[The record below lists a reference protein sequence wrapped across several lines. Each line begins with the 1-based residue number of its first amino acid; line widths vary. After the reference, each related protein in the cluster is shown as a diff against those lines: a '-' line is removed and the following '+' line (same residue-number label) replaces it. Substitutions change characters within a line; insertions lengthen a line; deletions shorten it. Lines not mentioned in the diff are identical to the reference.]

1 MVQPINYQLNVQ
13 SPFEAALSGFK
24 IGATI
29 SDIAAQ
35 RQAQEIQRQAQE
47 EDLKRKQALQTQV
60 QALIQNPN
68 PSARDFTNIAML
80 LPKNEADSM
89 RANWET
95 LSKDRQENELRFG
108 GQVMSAFSSNQPQIG
123 VQLLK
128 ERATAERNAGRE
140 QQAKA
145 YETWAQMAEVSPQ
158 SAQKTIGI
166 MLAGVP
172 GGDKVLTSSIQAL
185 KAPAEIR
192 AGEATATKEELV
204 TANTPTRLALENT
217 QTAANI
223 RNLDSTIADRAGR
236 LVLDQNRLK
245 LDRDRLQSD
254 VELKLFELNQKGG
267 QLDASATKIV
277 NDAAVAAVGSEQAAG
292 RMLDLASRLEQQGGG
307 YGTFSGI
314 NSWFRNATGN
324 QDAWTQT
331 RQEYVRLRNTQ
342 AIKSLPPGPATDR
355 DIELALKGFPA
366 ENADAKTVASFLR
379 GMAKMSQYE
388 AVSESAK
395 SEWVNSVGSLGR
407 ATRDVEIGGVQVPR
421 GTTYVDFARQFM
433 DQRAQDLAATQAG
446 RAVANRGYMRWAQPE
461 TGAVPGAA
469 APTAPAP
476 AAPAPTMSVPAAP
489 AMPAPGTLGS
499 GTFQVPAAP
508 ASVAPAAPMSA
519 PATVPGVPT
528 APAAAAAPAD
538 VTAKTQQLETVVKRL
553 LNDRIVQS
561 SAGLKEALE
570 AGVRDIASELL
581 ALGLTREQVQ
591 AIIARASEDRS
602 TFKR

>member
-1 MVQPINYQLNVQ
+1 MVQPINYDINVQ
-13 SPFEAALSGFK
+13 TPFEAALGGFK

-29 SDIAAQ
+29 ADIQAQ
-35 RQAQEIQRQAQE
+35 RQLQEQE
-47 EDLKRKQALQTQV
+47 LARKTQLQTQV

-68 PSARDFTNIAML
+68 PSARDFTNLAML
-80 LPKNEADSM
+80 LPKAEADSM
-89 RANWET
+89 RANWDT

-123 VQLLK
+123 IQLLK

-185 KAPAEIR
+185 KAPAEVR
-192 AGEATATKEELV
+192 AGEAGATKEELI

-217 QTAANI
+217 QSAANI
-223 RNLDSTIADRAGR
+223 RNLDSQIADRAGR

-245 LDRDRLQSD
+245 LDRDKLQSD
-254 VELKLFELNQKGG
+254 VELKLYELNQKGG

-277 NDAAVAAVGSEQAAG
+277 NDSAVAAVGSEQAAG
-292 RMLDLASRLEQQGGG
+292 RMLDLANRLEQQGGG
-307 YGTFSGI
+307 YGGLSGV
-314 NSWFRNATGN
+314 NAWLRNATGN

-342 AIKSLPPGPATDR
+342 AIKSLPPGPATDK
-355 DIELALKGFPA
+355 DIMLAMKGFPP
-366 ENADAKTVASFLR
+366 ENADAATIASFLR

-407 ATRDVEIGGVQVPR
+407 STRDIEIGGVQVPK

-433 DQRAQDLAATQAG
+433 DQRAQDLAAAQAG
-446 RAVANRGYMRWAQPE
+446 RAVSGRGYMRWAQPE
-461 TGAVPGAA
+461 TGAVPG
-469 APTAPAP
+469 
-476 AAPAPTMSVPAAP
+476 
-489 AMPAPGTLGS
+489 
-499 GTFQVPAAP
+499 
-508 ASVAPAAPMSA
+508 SA
-519 PATVPGVPT
+519 PVVPG
-528 APAAAAAPAD
+528 
-538 VTAKTQQLETVVKRL
+538 Q
-553 LNDRIVQS
+553 
-561 SAGLKEALE
+561 
-570 AGVRDIASELL
+570 
-581 ALGLTREQVQ
+581 
-591 AIIARASEDRS
+591 
-602 TFKR
+602 

>member
-29 SDIAAQ
+29 ADVAAQ
-35 RQAQEIQRQAQE
+35 RQQQEIQRQQQE
-47 EDLKRKQALQTQV
+47 AELARRQQLQTQV
-60 QALIQNPN
+60 SALMQNPN
-68 PSARDFTNIAML
+68 PSARDFTNVAML
-80 LPKNEADSM
+80 LPKAEADSM
-89 RANWET
+89 RANWDT

-108 GQVMSAFSSNQPQIG
+108 GQVMSAFSANQPQIG
-123 VQLLK
+123 IQLLR

-140 QQAKA
+140 GQAKA

-192 AGEATATKEELV
+192 KEEALGTREELV

-223 RNLDSTIADRAGR
+223 RNLDSQIADRAGR
-236 LVLDQNRLK
+236 LVLDRDRLK
-245 LDRDRLQSD
+245 LDRDKLQSD
-254 VELKLFELNQKGG
+254 VELKLFELNQKGT
-267 QLDASATKIV
+267 QLDGSATKIV
-277 NDAAVAAVGSEQAAG
+277 NDSAVAAVGSEQAAG

-307 YGTFSGI
+307 YGTASGI
-314 NSWFRNATGN
+314 NAWIRNATGN

-355 DIELALKGFPA
+355 DIELALKGFPP
-366 ENADAKTVASFLR
+366 ENADARTVASFLR
-379 GMAKMSQYE
+379 GMAKMAQYE
-388 AVSESAK
+388 AVAESAK
-395 SEWVNSVGSLGR
+395 AEWVNSVGSLGR
-407 ATRDVEIGGVQVPR
+407 ATRDIDIGGVQVPK

-433 DQRAQDLAATQAG
+433 DQRAQDLAAAQAG
-446 RAVANRGYMRWAQPE
+446 RAVSGRGYMRWANPA

-469 APTAPAP
+469 PAQPP
-476 AAPAPTMSVPAAP
+476 A
-489 AMPAPGTLGS
+489 G
-499 GTFQVPAAP
+499 Q
-508 ASVAPAAPMSA
+508 
-519 PATVPGVPT
+519 
-528 APAAAAAPAD
+528 
-538 VTAKTQQLETVVKRL
+538 
-553 LNDRIVQS
+553 
-561 SAGLKEALE
+561 
-570 AGVRDIASELL
+570 
-581 ALGLTREQVQ
+581 
-591 AIIARASEDRS
+591 
-602 TFKR
+602 

>member
-29 SDIAAQ
+29 ADVAAQ
-35 RQAQEIQRQAQE
+35 RQAQEAELARRQS
-47 EDLKRKQALQTQV
+47 LQTQV
-60 QALIQNPN
+60 NALMQNPN
-68 PSARDFTNIAML
+68 PTARDFTNVAML
-80 LPKNEADSM
+80 LPKAEADSM
-89 RANWET
+89 RANWDT

-108 GQVMSAFSSNQPQIG
+108 GQVMSAFSANQPQIG
-123 VQLLK
+123 IQLLR

-140 QQAKA
+140 AQAKG

-185 KAPAEIR
+185 KAPAEVR
-192 AGEATATKEELV
+192 AGEAGATKEELI

-223 RNLDSTIADRAGR
+223 RNLDSQILERTNR
-236 LVLDQNRLK
+236 LVLDRDRLK
-245 LDRDRLQSD
+245 LDRDKLQSD

-267 QLDASATKIV
+267 QLEPSATKLV
-277 NDAAVAAVGSEQAAG
+277 NDSVVASVGSEQSAG

-307 YGTFSGI
+307 YGAFSGANAWI
-314 NSWFRNATGN
+314 RNATGN
-324 QDAWTQT
+324 QDSWTQT

-355 DIELALKGFPA
+355 DIELAMKGFPA

-379 GMAKMSQYE
+379 GMAKMAQYE
-388 AVSESAK
+388 AVAESAK
-395 SEWVNSVGSLGR
+395 ADWVNSVGSLGR
-407 ATRDVEIGGVQVPR
+407 ATRDIDIGGIQVPK

-433 DQRAQDLAATQAG
+433 DQRAQDLAAAQAG
-446 RAVANRGYMRWAQPE
+446 RAVSGRGYMRWANPT

-469 APTAPAP
+469 PAPAP
-476 AAPAPTMSVPAAP
+476 G
-489 AMPAPGTLGS
+489 PGTLGS
-499 GTFQVPAAP
+499 GTFQ
-508 ASVAPAAPMSA
+508 
-519 PATVPGVPT
+519 PG
-528 APAAAAAPAD
+528 
-538 VTAKTQQLETVVKRL
+538 Q
-553 LNDRIVQS
+553 
-561 SAGLKEALE
+561 
-570 AGVRDIASELL
+570 
-581 ALGLTREQVQ
+581 
-591 AIIARASEDRS
+591 
-602 TFKR
+602 

>member
-29 SDIAAQ
+29 ADVAAQ
-35 RQAQEIQRQAQE
+35 RQQQEAELARRQQ
-47 EDLKRKQALQTQV
+47 LQTQV
-60 QALIQNPN
+60 TALMQNPN
-68 PSARDFTNIAML
+68 PTARDFTNVAML
-80 LPKNEADSM
+80 LPKAEADSM
-89 RANWET
+89 RANWDT

-108 GQVMSAFSSNQPQIG
+108 GQVMSAFSANQPQIG
-123 VQLLK
+123 IQLLR

-140 QQAKA
+140 GQAKA

-192 AGEATATKEELV
+192 AGEAGATKEELI

-223 RNLDSTIADRAGR
+223 RNLDSQILERTNR
-236 LVLDQNRLK
+236 LVLDRDRLK
-245 LDRDRLQSD
+245 LDRDKLQSD

-267 QLDASATKIV
+267 QLEPSATKLV
-277 NDAAVAAVGSEQAAG
+277 NDSVVASVGSEQSAG

-307 YGTFSGI
+307 YGAFSGANAWI
-314 NSWFRNATGN
+314 RNATGN
-324 QDAWTQT
+324 QDSWTQT

-355 DIELALKGFPA
+355 DIELAMKGFPA

-379 GMAKMSQYE
+379 GMAKMAQYE
-388 AVSESAK
+388 AVAESAK
-395 SEWVNSVGSLGR
+395 ADWVNSVGSLGR
-407 ATRDVEIGGVQVPR
+407 ATRDIDIGGIQVPK

-433 DQRAQDLAATQAG
+433 DQRAQDLAASQAG
-446 RAVANRGYMRWAQPE
+446 RAVSGRGYMRWANPQ
-461 TGAVPGAA
+461 TGAVPGAGGGA
-469 APTAPAP
+469 
-476 AAPAPTMSVPAAP
+476 
-489 AMPAPGTLGS
+489 
-499 GTFQVPAAP
+499 QVPP
-508 ASVAPAAPMSA
+508 AE
-519 PATVPGVPT
+519 G
-528 APAAAAAPAD
+528 
-538 VTAKTQQLETVVKRL
+538 QR
-553 LNDRIVQS
+553 
-561 SAGLKEALE
+561 
-570 AGVRDIASELL
+570 
-581 ALGLTREQVQ
+581 
-591 AIIARASEDRS
+591 
-602 TFKR
+602 

>member
-29 SDIAAQ
+29 ADVATQ
-35 RQAQEIQRQAQE
+35 RQQQEIQRQQQE
-47 EDLKRKQALQTQV
+47 EELKRRQALNTSV
-60 QALIQNPN
+60 QALITNPN
-68 PSARDFTNIAML
+68 PTARDFTNVAML

-123 VQLLK
+123 IQLLR

-140 QQAKA
+140 GQAKA

-192 AGEATATKEELV
+192 AGEAGATKEELI

-223 RNLDSTIADRAGR
+223 RNLDSQIADRAGR
-236 LVLDQNRLK
+236 LVLDRDRLK
-245 LDRDRLQSD
+245 LDRDKLQSD
-254 VELKLFELNQKGG
+254 VELKLFELNQKGT
-267 QLDASATKIV
+267 QLDGSATKIV
-277 NDAAVAAVGSEQAAG
+277 NDSAVAAVGSEQAAG

-307 YGTFSGI
+307 YGTASGI
-314 NSWFRNATGN
+314 NAWIRNATGN

-355 DIELALKGFPA
+355 DIELALKGFPP

-379 GMAKMSQYE
+379 GMAKMAQYE
-388 AVSESAK
+388 AVAESAK
-395 SEWVNSVGSLGR
+395 AEWVN
-407 ATRDVEIGGVQVPR
+407 
-421 GTTYVDFARQFM
+421 
-433 DQRAQDLAATQAG
+433 
-446 RAVANRGYMRWAQPE
+446 
-461 TGAVPGAA
+461 
-469 APTAPAP
+469 
-476 AAPAPTMSVPAAP
+476 
-489 AMPAPGTLGS
+489 
-499 GTFQVPAAP
+499 
-508 ASVAPAAPMSA
+508 
-519 PATVPGVPT
+519 
-528 APAAAAAPAD
+528 
-538 VTAKTQQLETVVKRL
+538 
-553 LNDRIVQS
+553 
-561 SAGLKEALE
+561 
-570 AGVRDIASELL
+570 
-581 ALGLTREQVQ
+581 
-591 AIIARASEDRS
+591 
-602 TFKR
+602 

>member
-29 SDIAAQ
+29 ADISAQ
-35 RQAQEIQRQAQE
+35 RQAQEA
-47 EDLKRKQALQTQV
+47 DLQRKQALQTQV

-68 PSARDFTNIAML
+68 PTARDFTNVAML

-123 VQLLK
+123 IQLLK

-140 QQAKA
+140 PQAKA

-185 KAPAEIR
+185 KAPAEVR

-223 RNLDSTIADRAGR
+223 RNLDSQIADRAGR

-254 VELKLFELNQKGG
+254 VEMKLFELNQKGG

-277 NDAAVAAVGSEQAAG
+277 NDSAVAAVGSEQAAG

-388 AVSESAK
+388 AVAESAK

-407 ATRDVEIGGVQVPR
+407 ATRDIEIGGVQVPR

-469 APTAPAP
+469 PAPAAPAP
-476 AAPAPTMSVPAAP
+476 AAPAAAPTMSVPAAP
-489 AMPAPGTLGS
+489 APVPA
-499 GTFQVPAAP
+499 VPAA
-508 ASVAPAAPMSA
+508 SMPAAGAAVPSGASPVPM
-519 PATVPGVPT
+519 PGPGAFAQP
-528 APAAAAAPAD
+528 APAAAPATAAPAD

-561 SAGLKEALE
+561 SSGLKEALE
-570 AGVRDIASELL
+570 AGVRELSGELL
-581 ALGLTREQVQ
+581 ALGLTREQIE
-591 AIIARASEDRS
+591 AIIMRASEDRS

>member
-29 SDIAAQ
+29 ADVAAQ
-35 RQAQEIQRQAQE
+35 RQQQEAELARRQQ
-47 EDLKRKQALQTQV
+47 LQTQV
-60 QALIQNPN
+60 SALMQNPN
-68 PSARDFTNIAML
+68 PTARDFTNVAML
-80 LPKNEADSM
+80 LPKAEADSM

-108 GQVMSAFSSNQPQIG
+108 GQVMSAFSTNQPQIG
-123 VQLLK
+123 IQLLR

-140 QQAKA
+140 GQAKA

-192 AGEATATKEELV
+192 TGEAGATKEELV

-223 RNLDSTIADRAGR
+223 RNLDSQILERTNR
-236 LVLDQNRLK
+236 LVLDRDRLK
-245 LDRDRLQSD
+245 LDRDKLQSD

-277 NDAAVAAVGSEQAAG
+277 NDSAVAAVGSEQAAG

-307 YGTFSGI
+307 FGAASRAYE
-314 NSWFRNATGN
+314 WMKQATGN
-324 QDAWTQT
+324 QDAMTQL
-331 RQEYVRLRNTQ
+331 RNEYTRLRNTQ
-342 AIKSLPPGPATDR
+342 AIKSLPPGVATDK
-355 DIELALKGFPA
+355 DIELALKGLPPETA
-366 ENADAKTVASFLR
+366 NAATLASFLR

-388 AVSESAK
+388 AVAESAK

-407 ATRDVEIGGVQVPR
+407 ATRDIDIGGIQVPK

-433 DQRAQDLAATQAG
+433 DQRAQDLAAAQAG
-446 RAVANRGYMRWAQPE
+446 RAVSGRGYMRWANPQ
-461 TGAVPGAA
+461 TGAVPGAGGGA
-469 APTAPAP
+469 
-476 AAPAPTMSVPAAP
+476 
-489 AMPAPGTLGS
+489 
-499 GTFQVPAAP
+499 QVPP
-508 ASVAPAAPMSA
+508 AE
-519 PATVPGVPT
+519 G
-528 APAAAAAPAD
+528 
-538 VTAKTQQLETVVKRL
+538 QR
-553 LNDRIVQS
+553 
-561 SAGLKEALE
+561 
-570 AGVRDIASELL
+570 
-581 ALGLTREQVQ
+581 
-591 AIIARASEDRS
+591 
-602 TFKR
+602 

>member
-29 SDIAAQ
+29 ADISAQ
-35 RQAQEIQRQAQE
+35 RQAQEA
-47 EDLKRKQALQTQV
+47 DLQRKQALQTQV

-68 PSARDFTNIAML
+68 PTARDFTNVAML
-80 LPKNEADSM
+80 LPKAEADSM

-95 LSKDRQENELRFG
+95 LSKDRQENELRFN
-108 GQVMSAFSSNQPQIG
+108 GQVMSAFSANQPQIG
-123 VQLLK
+123 IQLLK

-145 YETWAQMAEVSPQ
+145 YETFAQIAEVSPQ

-166 MLAGVP
+166 MMAGLP

-185 KAPAEIR
+185 KAPAEVR
-192 AGEATATKEELV
+192 AGEATTTREELV

-223 RNLDSTIADRAGR
+223 RNLDSQIADRAGR
-236 LVLDQNRLK
+236 LVLDQNRLR

-267 QLDASATKIV
+267 QLDPSATKIV
-277 NDAAVAAVGSEQAAG
+277 NESAVAAVAGEQSAG

-307 YGTFSGI
+307 YGAASGI
-314 NSWFRNATGN
+314 NAWLRNATGN

-379 GMAKMSQYE
+379 GMAKMAQYE

-407 ATRDVEIGGVQVPR
+407 ATRDIEIGGIQVPR

-433 DQRAQDLAATQAG
+433 DQRAEDLAAAQAG
-446 RAVANRGYMRWAQPE
+446 RAVAGRNYMRWANPQ
-461 TGAVPGAA
+461 TGAVPG
-469 APTAPAP
+469 APAP
-476 AAPAPTMSVPAAP
+476 AAPAPAAPAPGPTMSVPAAP
-489 AMPAPGTLGS
+489 TPAPA
-499 GTFQVPAAP
+499 VPAAP
-508 ASVAPAAPMSA
+508 MPAAGAAVPSAVSPVPMPDQGA
-519 PATVPGVPT
+519 FAQP
-528 APAAAAAPAD
+528 APAAAPAQAAANPAD

-561 SAGLKEALE
+561 SSGLKEALE
-570 AGVRDIASELL
+570 AGVRELSGELL
-581 ALGLTREQVQ
+581 ALGLTREQIE
-591 AIIARASEDRS
+591 AIIMRASEDRS

>member
-1 MVQPINYQLNVQ
+1 MVQPINYQMNVQ

-29 SDIAAQ
+29 ADISTQ
-35 RQAQEIQRQAQE
+35 RQQQEAELARRQQ
-47 EDLKRKQALQTQV
+47 LQTQV
-60 QALIQNPN
+60 TALMQNPN
-68 PSARDFTNIAML
+68 PTARDFTNLAML
-80 LPKNEADSM
+80 LPKAEAESM

-95 LSKDRQENELRFG
+95 LSKDRQDNELRFG
-108 GQVMSAFSSNQPQIG
+108 GQVMSAFGSNQPQIG
-123 VQLLK
+123 IQLLR

-140 QQAKA
+140 GQAKA

-172 GGDKVLTSSIQAL
+172 GGDKVLESSIKAL

-192 AGEATATKEELV
+192 AGEAGATKEELI

-217 QTAANI
+217 QTASNI
-223 RNLDSTIADRAGR
+223 RNLDSQILDRTNR
-236 LVLDQNRLK
+236 LVLDRDRLK

-267 QLDASATKIV
+267 QLDASATKLV
-277 NDAAVAAVGSEQAAG
+277 NDSAVAAVGSEQAAG

-307 YGTFSGI
+307 YGTASGI
-314 NSWFRNATGN
+314 NAWIRNATGN

-355 DIELALKGFPA
+355 DIELALKGFPP
-366 ENADAKTVASFLR
+366 ENADARTVASFLR
-379 GMAKMSQYE
+379 GMAKMAQYE
-388 AVSESAK
+388 AVAESAK
-395 SEWVNSVGSLGR
+395 AEWVNSVGSLGR
-407 ATRDVEIGGVQVPR
+407 ATRDIDIGGVQVPR

-446 RAVANRGYMRWAQPE
+446 RAVSGRGYMRWANPQ

-469 APTAPAP
+469 PAQPP
-476 AAPAPTMSVPAAP
+476 A
-489 AMPAPGTLGS
+489 G
-499 GTFQVPAAP
+499 Q
-508 ASVAPAAPMSA
+508 
-519 PATVPGVPT
+519 
-528 APAAAAAPAD
+528 
-538 VTAKTQQLETVVKRL
+538 
-553 LNDRIVQS
+553 
-561 SAGLKEALE
+561 
-570 AGVRDIASELL
+570 
-581 ALGLTREQVQ
+581 
-591 AIIARASEDRS
+591 
-602 TFKR
+602 

>member
-29 SDIAAQ
+29 ADVAAQ
-35 RQAQEIQRQAQE
+35 RQAQEQE
-47 EDLKRKQALQTQV
+47 LARRTQLQTQV

-68 PSARDFTNIAML
+68 PSARDFTNVAML
-80 LPKNEADSM
+80 LPKAEADSM
-89 RANWET
+89 RANWDT
-95 LSKDRQENELRFG
+95 LSKDRQESELRFG
-108 GQVMSAFSSNQPQIG
+108 GQVMSAFSANQPQIG
-123 VQLLK
+123 IQLLR

-140 QQAKA
+140 NQAKA

-158 SAQKTIGI
+158 SAQKTLGI

-185 KAPAEIR
+185 KAPAEI
-192 AGEATATKEELV
+192 ATGEATARTGAATATREELV

-223 RNLDSTIADRAGR
+223 RNLDSQIADRAGR
-236 LVLDQNRLK
+236 LVLDRDRLK
-245 LDRDRLQSD
+245 LDRDKLQSD
-254 VELKLFELNQKGG
+254 VELKLFELNQKGT
-267 QLDASATKIV
+267 QLDGSATKIV

-314 NSWFRNATGN
+314 NAWVRNATGN

-379 GMAKMSQYE
+379 GMAKMAQYE
-388 AVSESAK
+388 AVAESAK
-395 SEWVNSVGSLGR
+395 AEWVNSVGSLGR
-407 ATRDVEIGGVQVPR
+407 ATRDIEIGGVQVPK

-446 RAVANRGYMRWAQPE
+446 RAVSGRGYMRWANPQ
-461 TGAVPGAA
+461 TGAVPGAQ
-469 APTAPAP
+469 PPA
-476 AAPAPTMSVPAAP
+476 
-489 AMPAPGTLGS
+489 G
-499 GTFQVPAAP
+499 Q
-508 ASVAPAAPMSA
+508 
-519 PATVPGVPT
+519 
-528 APAAAAAPAD
+528 
-538 VTAKTQQLETVVKRL
+538 
-553 LNDRIVQS
+553 
-561 SAGLKEALE
+561 
-570 AGVRDIASELL
+570 
-581 ALGLTREQVQ
+581 
-591 AIIARASEDRS
+591 
-602 TFKR
+602 

>member
-29 SDIAAQ
+29 ADISAQ
-35 RQAQEIQRQAQE
+35 RQAQEA
-47 EDLKRKQALQTQV
+47 DLQRKQALQTQV

-68 PSARDFTNIAML
+68 PSARDFTNVAML

-123 VQLLK
+123 IQLLK

-185 KAPAEIR
+185 KAPAEVR
-192 AGEATATKEELV
+192 AGEAGATKEELI

-223 RNLDSTIADRAGR
+223 RNLDSQIADRAGR

-277 NDAAVAAVGSEQAAG
+277 NDSAVAAVGSEQAAG

-366 ENADAKTVASFLR
+366 ENADARTVASFLR

-388 AVSESAK
+388 AVAESAK

-407 ATRDVEIGGVQVPR
+407 ATRDIEIGGVQVPR

-446 RAVANRGYMRWAQPE
+446 RAVAGRGYMRWAQPE
-461 TGAVPGAA
+461 TGAVPGAPA
-469 APTAPAP
+469 TAAP
-476 AAPAPTMSVPAAP
+476 AAPAPTMSVPAALAAP
-489 AMPAPGTLGS
+489 AMPAPAAAPAAPMPAAPAPAAPAT
-499 GTFQVPAAP
+499 VPAAP
-508 ASVAPAAPMSA
+508 AAAPAP
-519 PATVPGVPT
+519 
-528 APAAAAAPAD
+528 AAAAPAD
-538 VTAKTQQLETVVKRL
+538 VAVKTQQLETIVKRL

-561 SAGLKEALE
+561 SRGLKEALE
-570 AGVRDIASELL
+570 AGVRDVSSELL
-581 ALGLTREQVQ
+581 ALGLTREQIE
-591 AIIARASEDRS
+591 AIITRASEDRK
-602 TFKR
+602 TFTR

>member
-29 SDIAAQ
+29 ADVAAQ
-35 RQAQEIQRQAQE
+35 RQQQEAELARRQQ
-47 EDLKRKQALQTQV
+47 LQTQV
-60 QALIQNPN
+60 TALMQNPN
-68 PSARDFTNIAML
+68 PTARDFTNVAML

-108 GQVMSAFSSNQPQIG
+108 GQVMSAFSANQPQIG
-123 VQLLK
+123 IQLLR

-140 QQAKA
+140 GQAKA

-192 AGEATATKEELV
+192 QGEAGATKEELI

-223 RNLDSTIADRAGR
+223 RNLDSQIADRAGR

-277 NDAAVAAVGSEQAAG
+277 NDSAVAAVGSEQAAG
-292 RMLDLASRLEQQGGG
+292 RMLDLASQLEQQPGAFTGAAG
-307 YGTFSGI
+307 SAAE
-314 NSWFRNATGN
+314 WLKKATGN
-324 QDAWTQT
+324 QDAMTQL
-331 RQEYVRLRNTQ
+331 RNEYTRLRNTQ
-342 AIKSLPPGPATDR
+342 AIKSLPPGVATDK
-355 DIELALKGFPA
+355 DIELALKGLPPETA
-366 ENADAKTVASFLR
+366 NAATLASFLR

-388 AVSESAK
+388 AVAESAK

-407 ATRDVEIGGVQVPR
+407 ATRDIDIGGIQVPR

-433 DQRAQDLAATQAG
+433 DQRAQDLAASQAG
-446 RAVANRGYMRWAQPE
+446 RAVSGRGYMRWANPA

-469 APTAPAP
+469 GGP
-476 AAPAPTMSVPAAP
+476 
-489 AMPAPGTLGS
+489 
-499 GTFQVPAAP
+499 QVPP
-508 ASVAPAAPMSA
+508 AE
-519 PATVPGVPT
+519 G
-528 APAAAAAPAD
+528 
-538 VTAKTQQLETVVKRL
+538 QR
-553 LNDRIVQS
+553 
-561 SAGLKEALE
+561 
-570 AGVRDIASELL
+570 
-581 ALGLTREQVQ
+581 
-591 AIIARASEDRS
+591 
-602 TFKR
+602 

>member
-29 SDIAAQ
+29 ADVAAQ
-35 RQAQEIQRQAQE
+35 RQQQEIQRQAQE
-47 EDLKRKQALQTQV
+47 QELARRTQLQTQV
-60 QALIQNPN
+60 QALITNPN
-68 PSARDFTNIAML
+68 PSARDFTNVAML

-95 LSKDRQENELRFG
+95 LSKDRQDNELRFG

-123 VQLLK
+123 IQLLR

-140 QQAKA
+140 GQAKA

-172 GGDKVLTSSIQAL
+172 GGDKVLESSIKAL

-192 AGEATATKEELV
+192 TGEAGATKEELI

-223 RNLDSTIADRAGR
+223 RNLDSQIADRAGR
-236 LVLDQNRLK
+236 LVLDRDRLK
-245 LDRDRLQSD
+245 LDRDKLQSD
-254 VELKLFELNQKGG
+254 VELKLFELNQRGG
-267 QLDASATKIV
+267 QLEPSATKLV
-277 NDAAVAAVGSEQAAG
+277 NDSAVAAVGSEQSAA

-307 YGTFSGI
+307 YGTLSGVNAWI
-314 NSWFRNATGN
+314 RNATGN

-379 GMAKMSQYE
+379 GMAKMAQYE
-388 AVSESAK
+388 AVAESAK
-395 SEWVNSVGSLGR
+395 AEWVNSVGSLGR
-407 ATRDVEIGGVQVPR
+407 ATKDIDIGGVQVPK

-433 DQRAQDLAATQAG
+433 DQRAQDLAASQAG
-446 RAVANRGYMRWAQPE
+446 RAVSGRGYMRWANPA
-461 TGAVPGAA
+461 TGSVPGAQ
-469 APTAPAP
+469 PPA
-476 AAPAPTMSVPAAP
+476 
-489 AMPAPGTLGS
+489 G
-499 GTFQVPAAP
+499 Q
-508 ASVAPAAPMSA
+508 
-519 PATVPGVPT
+519 
-528 APAAAAAPAD
+528 
-538 VTAKTQQLETVVKRL
+538 
-553 LNDRIVQS
+553 
-561 SAGLKEALE
+561 
-570 AGVRDIASELL
+570 
-581 ALGLTREQVQ
+581 
-591 AIIARASEDRS
+591 
-602 TFKR
+602 

>member
-29 SDIAAQ
+29 ADVAAQ
-35 RQAQEIQRQAQE
+35 RQAQEQE
-47 EDLKRKQALQTQV
+47 LARRTQLQTQV
-60 QALIQNPN
+60 QALITNPN
-68 PSARDFTNIAML
+68 PTARDFTNVAML

-95 LSKDRQENELRFG
+95 LSKDRQDNELRFG

-123 VQLLK
+123 IQLLR
-128 ERATAERNAGRE
+128 ERATAERNAGRGD
-140 QQAKA
+140 QAKA

-172 GGDKVLTSSIQAL
+172 GGDKVLESSIKAL

-192 AGEATATKEELV
+192 TGEAGATKEELI

-223 RNLDSTIADRAGR
+223 RNLDSQILERANR
-236 LVLDQNRLK
+236 LVLDRDRLK

-267 QLDASATKIV
+267 QLEPSATKLV
-277 NDAAVAAVGSEQAAG
+277 NDSAVAAVGSEQSAA

-307 YGTFSGI
+307 YGTLSGVNAWI
-314 NSWFRNATGN
+314 RNATGN

-379 GMAKMSQYE
+379 GMAKMAQYE
-388 AVSESAK
+388 AVAESAK
-395 SEWVNSVGSLGR
+395 AEWVNSVGSLGR
-407 ATRDVEIGGVQVPR
+407 ATRDIDIGGVQVPK

-433 DQRAQDLAATQAG
+433 DQRAQDLAASQAG
-446 RAVANRGYMRWAQPE
+446 RAVSGRGYMRWANPA
-461 TGAVPGAA
+461 TGALPGG
-469 APTAPAP
+469 AP
-476 AAPAPTMSVPAAP
+476 
-489 AMPAPGTLGS
+489 
-499 GTFQVPAAP
+499 QVPP
-508 ASVAPAAPMSA
+508 AE
-519 PATVPGVPT
+519 G
-528 APAAAAAPAD
+528 
-538 VTAKTQQLETVVKRL
+538 QR
-553 LNDRIVQS
+553 
-561 SAGLKEALE
+561 
-570 AGVRDIASELL
+570 
-581 ALGLTREQVQ
+581 
-591 AIIARASEDRS
+591 
-602 TFKR
+602 

>member
-29 SDIAAQ
+29 ADISAQ
-35 RQAQEIQRQAQE
+35 RQAQEADLQR
-47 EDLKRKQALQTQV
+47 RQALQTQV

-68 PSARDFTNIAML
+68 PTARDFTNVAML
-80 LPKNEADSM
+80 LPKAEADSM

-95 LSKDRQENELRFG
+95 LSKDRQDSELRFG

-123 VQLLK
+123 IQLLR

-185 KAPAEIR
+185 KAPAEVR
-192 AGEATATKEELV
+192 AGEATTTREELV

-223 RNLDSTIADRAGR
+223 RNLDSQIADRAGR

-267 QLDASATKIV
+267 QLDAGATKIV
-277 NDAAVAAVGSEQAAG
+277 NDSAVAAVGAEQSAG
-292 RMLDLASRLEQQGGG
+292 RMLDLASRLEQEGGG
-307 YGTFSGI
+307 YGALSGI

-388 AVSESAK
+388 AVAESAK

-407 ATRDVEIGGVQVPR
+407 ATRDIEIGGVQVPR

-433 DQRAQDLAATQAG
+433 EQRAEDLAAAQAG
-446 RAVANRGYMRWAQPE
+446 RAVAGRNYMRWANPQ

-469 APTAPAP
+469 TPAAPEP

-489 AMPAPGTLGS
+489 TPATPASPMPAAGAAVPSGASPVPMPG
-499 GTFQVPAAP
+499 
-508 ASVAPAAPMSA
+508 
-519 PATVPGVPT
+519 PGAFAQP
-528 APAAAAAPAD
+528 APAAAPATTAAPAD

-561 SAGLKEALE
+561 SSGLKEALE
-570 AGVRDIASELL
+570 TGVRELSGELL
-581 ALGLTREQVQ
+581 ALGLTREQIQ
-591 AIIARASEDRS
+591 AIIMRASEDRS

>member
-29 SDIAAQ
+29 ADVAAQ
-35 RQAQEIQRQAQE
+35 RQAQEAELARRQS
-47 EDLKRKQALQTQV
+47 LQTQV
-60 QALIQNPN
+60 NALMQNPN
-68 PSARDFTNIAML
+68 PTARDFTNVAML
-80 LPKNEADSM
+80 LPKAEADSM
-89 RANWET
+89 RANWDT

-108 GQVMSAFSSNQPQIG
+108 GQVMSAFSANQPQIG
-123 VQLLK
+123 IQLLR

-140 QQAKA
+140 GQAKA

-172 GGDKVLTSSIQAL
+172 GGDKVLTSSIQAQ

-192 AGEATATKEELV
+192 AGEAGATKEELI

-223 RNLDSTIADRAGR
+223 RNLDSQILERTNR
-236 LVLDQNRLK
+236 LVLDRDRLK
-245 LDRDRLQSD
+245 LDRDKLQSD

-267 QLDASATKIV
+267 QLEPSATKLV
-277 NDAAVAAVGSEQAAG
+277 NDSVVASVGSEQSAG

-307 YGTFSGI
+307 YGAFSGANAWI
-314 NSWFRNATGN
+314 RNATGN
-324 QDAWTQT
+324 QDSWTQT

-355 DIELALKGFPA
+355 DIELAMKGFPA

-379 GMAKMSQYE
+379 GMAKMAQYE
-388 AVSESAK
+388 AVAESAK
-395 SEWVNSVGSLGR
+395 ADWVNSVGSLGR
-407 ATRDVEIGGVQVPR
+407 ATRDIDIGGIQVPK

-433 DQRAQDLAATQAG
+433 DQRAQDLAAAQAG
-446 RAVANRGYMRWAQPE
+446 RAVSGRGYMRWANPQ

-469 APTAPAP
+469 PAQTP
-476 AAPAPTMSVPAAP
+476 A
-489 AMPAPGTLGS
+489 G
-499 GTFQVPAAP
+499 Q
-508 ASVAPAAPMSA
+508 
-519 PATVPGVPT
+519 
-528 APAAAAAPAD
+528 
-538 VTAKTQQLETVVKRL
+538 
-553 LNDRIVQS
+553 
-561 SAGLKEALE
+561 
-570 AGVRDIASELL
+570 
-581 ALGLTREQVQ
+581 
-591 AIIARASEDRS
+591 
-602 TFKR
+602 

>member
-29 SDIAAQ
+29 ADVAAQ
-35 RQAQEIQRQAQE
+35 RQAQEA
-47 EDLKRKQALQTQV
+47 DLQRKQALQTQV

-68 PSARDFTNIAML
+68 PSARDFTNVAML
-80 LPKNEADSM
+80 LPKAEADSM

-95 LSKDRQENELRFG
+95 LSKDRQENELRFN
-108 GQVMSAFSSNQPQIG
+108 GQVMSAFSANQPQIG
-123 VQLLK
+123 IQLLK

-145 YETWAQMAEVSPQ
+145 YETFAQIAEVSPQ

-166 MLAGVP
+166 MMAGLP

-185 KAPAEIR
+185 KAPAEVR
-192 AGEATATKEELV
+192 AGEAGATKEELI

-223 RNLDSTIADRAGR
+223 RNLDSQIADRAGR

-277 NDAAVAAVGSEQAAG
+277 NDSAVAAVGSEQAAG

-388 AVSESAK
+388 AVAESAK

-407 ATRDVEIGGVQVPR
+407 ATRDIEIGGVQVPR

-446 RAVANRGYMRWAQPE
+446 RAVSGRGYMRWAQPE

-469 APTAPAP
+469 APAAPAP
-476 AAPAPTMSVPAAP
+476 AAPAPAPTLSVPAAP
-489 AMPAPGTLGS
+489 
-499 GTFQVPAAP
+499 VPAAP
-508 ASVAPAAPMSA
+508 TTPMPAAGAAVPSGASPVPMPGPGAFAQPAPAA
-519 PATVPGVPT
+519 
-528 APAAAAAPAD
+528 APAAAAANPAD
-538 VTAKTQQLETVVKRL
+538 VAAKTQQLETVVKRL

-561 SAGLKEALE
+561 SSGLKEALE
-570 AGVRDIASELL
+570 AGVRELSGELL
-581 ALGLTREQVQ
+581 GLGLTRQQIE
-591 AIIARASEDRS
+591 AIIMRASEDRS

>member
-29 SDIAAQ
+29 ADIQAQ
-35 RQAQEIQRQAQE
+35 RQAQEQE
-47 EDLKRKQALQTQV
+47 LARKTQLQTQV
-60 QALIQNPN
+60 TALINNPN
-68 PSARDFTNIAML
+68 PSARDFTNLAML

-172 GGDKVLTSSIQAL
+172 GGDKVLEGSIKAL

-192 AGEATATKEELV
+192 TGEAGATKEELV

-223 RNLDSTIADRAGR
+223 RNLDSQILDRSNR
-236 LVLDQNRLK
+236 LILDRDRLK
-245 LDRDRLQSD
+245 LDRDRLQS
-254 VELKLFELNQKGG
+254 EAEAKLFELSQKGG

-292 RMLDLASRLEQQGGG
+292 RMLDLATRIEQEGGG
-307 YGTFSGI
+307 RGLGTTFSEKFKTI
-314 NSWFRNATGN
+314 TGN
-324 QDAWTQT
+324 QDGFSQL
-331 RQEYVRLRNTQ
+331 RSEYTRLRNTQ
-342 AIKSLPPGPATDR
+342 AIKSLPPGVATDK
-355 DIELALKGFPA
+355 DIELALKGLPP
-366 ENADAKTVASFLR
+366 ENADAPVIASFLR

-388 AVSESAK
+388 AVAESAK

-407 ATRDVEIGGVQVPR
+407 ATKDIEIGGVQVPK

-446 RAVANRGYMRWAQPE
+446 RAVSGRGYMRWANPQ
-461 TGAVPGAA
+461 TGAVPAVVPG
-469 APTAPAP
+469 PT
-476 AAPAPTMSVPAAP
+476 VPAVVP
-489 AMPAPGTLGS
+489 GRSAPGTMGS
-499 GTFQVPAAP
+499 GTFQVP
-508 ASVAPAAPMSA
+508 
-519 PATVPGVPT
+519 G
-528 APAAAAAPAD
+528 
-538 VTAKTQQLETVVKRL
+538 Q
-553 LNDRIVQS
+553 
-561 SAGLKEALE
+561 
-570 AGVRDIASELL
+570 
-581 ALGLTREQVQ
+581 
-591 AIIARASEDRS
+591 
-602 TFKR
+602 